1 MARPAARPKLALR
14 LTDGVGWDR
23 LQNVNPLNDAEVDQF
38 WTDGYL
44 LVRNVLSREEAAHY
58 ARLILGLLPRDLT
71 IPAHWHVV
79 GGRIKP
85 FATPGNHTFDGP
97 DFIPLYQNEKLYSV
111 MAQLL
116 ESPRL
121 RVMDGSIGITMRNDA
136 SRESELS
143 QTLHLDASVP
153 RDADNFLFTLP
164 EVQLGGCY
172 YFTDVLPGGGGIHV
186 VPGGPR
192 MVEKEA
198 RANVRGRQLH
208 EAWRQI
214 HHLKSIEVTG
224 EAGDFAL
231 LHHLMPHGASHNRRP
246 QPRLAQFFR
255 YVRDD
260 QPYGYGNRPVDGQY
274 NRAQIE
280 AMSPL
285 GRRLLGVDPW

>member
-1 MARPAARPKLALR
+1 MRSTR
-14 LTDGVGWDR
+14 
-23 LQNVNPLNDAEVDQF
+23 NVNILSDEEVDRF

-44 LVRNVLSREEAAHY
+44 LVRNVLSREEAAHF
-58 ARLILGLLPRDLT
+58 ARLVLGLLPRDLT
-71 IPAHWHVV
+71 IPEHWHVV

-85 FATPGNHTFDGP
+85 FSTPGNHTFDGP
-97 DFIPLYQNEKLYSV
+97 DFIPLYQNEKLYNV

-121 RVMDGSIGITMRNDA
+121 RIMDGSIGITMRNDA

-153 RDADNFLFTLP
+153 RDVDNFQFSLP

-172 YFTDVLPGGGGIHV
+172 YFTDVEPGGGGIHV

-198 RANVRGRQLH
+198 RANARGRQLH
-208 EAWRQI
+208 AGWRQI
-214 HHLKSIEVTG
+214 HHLKSVEVTG

-260 QPYGYGNRPVDGQY
+260 QPYGYGSRSVDGTY
-274 NRAQIE
+274 NQAQID
-280 AMSPL
+280 AMNPL
-285 GRRLLGVDPW
+285 GRRLMGVDPW